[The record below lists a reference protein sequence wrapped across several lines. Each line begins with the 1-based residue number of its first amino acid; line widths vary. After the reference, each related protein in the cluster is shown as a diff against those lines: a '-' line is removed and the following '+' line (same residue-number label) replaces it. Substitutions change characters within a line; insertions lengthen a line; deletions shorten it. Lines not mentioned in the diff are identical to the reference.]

1 MTGVVHSGVPHN
13 VIYDT
18 LEESVVP
25 SNISSTSDDENGD
38 GGNGGD
44 GGDGGGDDTPAA
56 DTTPPVAPSNLSVT
70 TGSNDNTPTITG
82 LAEGSSTVK
91 LYNGSTLIST
101 VGASASGSFS
111 ITVANPLADGT
122 YSFTITAT
130 DSSNNVSN
138 VSTISHTIDTSGGGD
153 GGGGGGGGDPY

>member
-18 LEESVVP
+18 LEESIP
-25 SNISSTSDDENGD
+25 RNISNTSNDDGN
-38 GGNGGD
+38 GNGGD
-44 GGDGGGDDTPAA
+44 DDSTPAA
-56 DTTPPVAPSNLSVT
+56 DTTAPGAPSNLSVT
-70 TGSNDNTPTITG
+70 TAANDNTPTITG
-82 LAEGSSTVK
+82 LAEGSSIVK

-111 ITVANPLADGT
+111 ITVSNPLADGT
-122 YSFTITAT
+122 YSFTVTAT

-153 GGGGGGGGDPY
+153 GGGGGGGYGGGY